1 MMSRHI
7 FTMIVYG
14 PVPSRRLGRSLGVNH
29 VPPKTCS
36 YSCVYCQ
43 LGRTDNMIC
52 ERRQFYEPEIVFE
65 KVREKVEAVEED
77 IDYITFVPDGE
88 PTLDLNLGKMI
99 DAVKGLGVKTAV
111 IGNASLL
118 WMEDVRH
125 DLMNA
130 DWVSMKV
137 DAVTEDTW
145 RRVDRPHGKLDHGTV
160 LEGMREFSREYGGT
174 LSTET
179 MLVKG
184 FNDGEE
190 PNHVAGFLREL
201 DPDISYV
208 AIPTR
213 PPAEGRVKPADEE
226 AVNRA
231 YQVFSGVLRDVEYLI
246 GYEGNAFASTG
257 DLEMDLLSITAVHPM
272 REDGVRALLRR
283 DDSSWEEVERL
294 IREEKLV
301 ELDYLDNKFYM
312 RRISSRSK

>member
-1 MMSRHI
+1 
-7 FTMIVYG
+7 MIVFG

-52 ERRQFYEPEIVFE
+52 ERRRFYDPERIVKE
-65 KVREKVEAVEED
+65 VREKVEAVEED

-88 PTLDLNLGKMI
+88 PTLDVNLGVMI

-130 DWVSMKV
+130 DWVSVKV
-137 DAVTEDTW
+137 DAVTEDAW

-160 LEGMREFSREYGGT
+160 LEGIRMFSREYGGT

-190 PNHVAGFLREL
+190 PSHVAGFLREL

-213 PPAEGRVKPADEE
+213 PPAEGQVKPADEE

-257 DLEMDLLSITAVHPM
+257 DMEMDLLSITAVHPM

-283 DDSSWEEVERL
+283 DDSSWEAVERL

-301 ELDYLDNKFYM
+301 ELDYLNNKFYM
-312 RRISSRSK
+312 RRISSRSR

>member
-1 MMSRHI
+1 M
-7 FTMIVYG
+7 
-14 PVPSRRLGRSLGVNH
+14 
-29 VPPKTCS
+29 PPKTCS

-52 ERRQFYEPEIVFE
+52 DRRKFYEPEIVFE

-88 PTLDLNLGKMI
+88 PTLDVNLGKMI

-137 DAVTEDTW
+137 DAVTEDAW

-160 LEGMREFSREYGGT
+160 LEGIREFSREYGGT

-184 FNDGEE
+184 YNDGEE

-201 DPDISYV
+201 EPDISYV

-213 PPAEGRVKPADEE
+213 PPAEGQVKPADEE

-283 DDSSWEEVERL
+283 DDSSWEVVERL
-294 IREEKLV
+294 IREEQLV

-312 RRISSRSK
+312 RRISSRSR